1 MTTAGV
7 ERRLAAIL
15 MADVVGYSRLVEQ
28 DEVSTVDALNDIHRK
43 VVNPLLTEHNG
54 RLIKL
59 LGDGVLAEFAS
70 VVDAVKCAVSMQKT
84 VAARQ
89 ADVLPQRR
97 IVFRIGINL
106 GDVIVERGDLLGDG
120 VNIAARLEQLCE
132 PGGVLISGTAYD
144 HLQGKLTLPLDAAGD
159 QRVKNIARPVRT
171 YRVRMDGDGR
181 PWRLRLRQYST
192 HLRWAAVMIAVVLAA
207 GGWYSFMR
215 PSSGQRVVEALP
227 SVAVLPFN
235 NMSGNPALSYF
246 GDGVAE
252 DIISMLSRVPD
263 LKVLGRNSSFLFKGE
278 PIDVRKIG
286 SELGVTHV
294 LEGSIRMDSDRL
306 RIVAQLVD
314 IRTGENVWAERF
326 DRSGTDPWEI
336 QDEVTEKIVA
346 VLAGDDGTLKK
357 AQYRQTWGK
366 DHTDLEAYDYYLRGN
381 DLLVQLTPGTTE
393 QALQV
398 LTEGLAKFPDSAL
411 LKIKLGLAYFIRGW
425 NGWSGI
431 SPTSDFRQAAR
442 LAKEAM
448 SQPTLSPMERRAGH
462 YLSAFVRVTERK
474 FADAVG
480 EADDAVRLSPYDAQM
495 LGALSQILIA
505 AGKPAQALEWID
517 RAEARQAAS
526 PQTSQELAFYR
537 GWALAVQDKLEES
550 LSALKIDQ
558 TDVFSP
564 LMQAIV
570 LKRLGRTEEAVA
582 QLQKGLTFDPDFTQ
596 AKWRELFF
604 YSDPAILER
613 EVADLAS
620 LGLPEN

>member
-28 DEVSTVDALNDIHRK
+28 DEVSTVDALNDIHRE
-43 VVNPLLTEHNG
+43 VVDPLLTEHNG

-70 VVDAVKCAVSMQKT
+70 VVDAVKCAVAMQKT

-144 HLQGKLTLPLDAAGD
+144 HLQGKLTLPLDPAGD

-171 YRVRMDGDGR
+171 YRVRMDRGGR
-181 PWRLRLRQYST
+181 PWRLRLRQYSA
-192 HLRWAAVMIAVVLAA
+192 HLRWATVMIAVVLAA
-207 GGWYSFMR
+207 GGWYTFMR
-215 PSSGQRVVEALP
+215 PGSGQRVATALP
-227 SVAVLPFN
+227 SVAVLPFKD
-235 NMSGNPALSYF
+235 MSGNAALGYF

-278 PIDVRKIG
+278 PIDLRKIG

-294 LEGSIRMDSDRL
+294 LEGSVRMDSGRL
-306 RIVAQLVD
+306 RIVAQLVET
-314 IRTGENVWAERF
+314 RTGENVWAERF

-346 VLAGDDGTLKK
+346 VLAGDAGTLKK
-357 AQYRQTWGK
+357 AQYRQSWGK
-366 DHTDLEAYDYYLRGN
+366 DHADLEEYDYYLRGN
-381 DLLVQLTPGTTE
+381 DLLVQLSPGTTE
-393 QALQV
+393 QARQV
-398 LTEGLAKFPDSAL
+398 LTDGLAKFPDSAL
-411 LKIKLGLAYFIRGW
+411 LKIKLGLAYFTRGW
-425 NGWSGI
+425 NGWSD
-431 SPTSDFRQAAR
+431 SPTSDYGEAAR
-442 LAKEAM
+442 LAGEAM
-448 SQPTLSPMERRAGH
+448 AQPTLSPMERRAGH
-462 YLSAFVRVTERK
+462 YLSAFVRMTERK
-474 FADAVG
+474 FAEAVI
-480 EADDAVRLSPYDAQM
+480 EADDAIRLSPYDAQM
-495 LGALSQILIA
+495 LGALSQILVA

-537 GWALAVQDKLEES
+537 GWALAVQGKLEES

-558 TDVFSP
+558 TDFFSP

-570 LKRLGRTEEAVA
+570 LKRLGRTEEAAA
-582 QLQKGLTFDPDFTQ
+582 QLQKGLAFDPDFTQ

-604 YSDPAILER
+604 YSDPAIVER